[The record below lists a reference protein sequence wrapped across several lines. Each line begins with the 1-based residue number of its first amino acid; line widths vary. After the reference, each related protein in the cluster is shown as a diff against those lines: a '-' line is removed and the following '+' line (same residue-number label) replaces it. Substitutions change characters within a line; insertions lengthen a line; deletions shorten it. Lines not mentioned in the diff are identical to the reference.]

1 MLKIQD
7 LEVEAGEEKIIKGVD
22 LKLKPGE
29 IHAIMGPNGS
39 GKSTLA
45 NSLMG
50 HPGYEIIEGTIKLDE
65 QDITESESD
74 EKAQAGLFLSL
85 QYPPEIEGLGISNFL
100 RTARESLYDEEV
112 NPMKFQ
118 DELKQKMKDM
128 GIDPEFADR
137 SINDGFSGGEKKK
150 SEILQLLMLDPK
162 YAILDETDSGLDV
175 DALKTVAEGLN
186 NFSSPDKGILL
197 ITHYKRILEYIEPDT
212 VHIMKEGQLV
222 RQGDYSLAE
231 KVEAE
236 GYDDIT

>member
-1 MLKIQD
+1 MLKIQN
-7 LEVEAGEEKIIKGVD
+7 LEVKADQEKIIKGVD
-22 LKLKPGE
+22 LELKSGE
-29 IHAIMGPNGS
+29 IHAVMGPNGS

-50 HPGYEIIEGTIKLDE
+50 HPSYEITKGEIDLDGKN
-65 QDITESESD
+65 ITDLEPD
-74 EKAQAGLFLSL
+74 EKAQEGLFLSL
-85 QYPPEIEGLGISNFL
+85 QYPPEIEGLSISNFL

-118 DELKQKMKDM
+118 DELKQKMRDM
-128 GIDPEFADR
+128 SIDPEFADR

-186 NFSSPDKGILL
+186 NFSSSEKGILL
-197 ITHYKRILEYIEPDT
+197 ITHYKRILEYIEPDK
-212 VHIMKEGQLV
+212 VHIMKDGQLV
-222 RQGDYSLAE
+222 EQGDYSLAE
-231 KVEAE
+231 KVESE
-236 GYDDIT
+236 GYNGLN